1 VAVHIRNISTTE
13 EAGRVLR
20 RRYDAFRPLPGDTFA
35 LLFVSEYFYS
45 DGSTVEGFRP
55 GYMAGPITT
64 RGGFGDHWAL
74 AQLSDGLE
82 FYFMPQ
88 FVWDPMS
95 WYLIDKHVG
104 FGLYSIEPAAH
115 R

>member
-1 VAVHIRNISTTE
+1 MVIHITNISTTE
-13 EAGRVLR
+13 EAGRVLQ
-20 RRYDAFRPLPGDTFA
+20 RRYDAFRPRPGDTFA

-64 RGGFGDHWAL
+64 QGGFDDHWAL
-74 AQLSDGLE
+74 AHLSHGLE

-88 FVWDPMS
+88 FVWDPMG
-95 WYLIDKHVG
+95 WYLIDKHAG
-104 FGLYSIEPAAH
+104 FALYWIESVA
-115 R
+115 RR